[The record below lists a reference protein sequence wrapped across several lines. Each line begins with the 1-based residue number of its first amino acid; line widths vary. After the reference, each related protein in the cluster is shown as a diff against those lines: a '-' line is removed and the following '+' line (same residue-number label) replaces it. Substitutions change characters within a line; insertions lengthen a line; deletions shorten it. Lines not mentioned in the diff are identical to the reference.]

1 VKFLALLL
9 LTLVG
14 LAQAATVTGTVTSVH
29 DGDTIT
35 VLANSGLVEKV
46 RLIGIDAPESGQSP
60 HDEQALAALSALV
73 RGKPVTLVT
82 DVQQRDQYGRL
93 LAYVWVGQTFVNL
106 EMVKRGQAVLL
117 TIPPNVKHTQAF
129 TAAQAAARKAG
140 LGVWSTRTPL
150 KVQPG
155 EWRKQQ
161 AEKLVAGDKNCS
173 DFKTQK
179 EAQAFFDAN
188 GPGDPHK
195 LDSNNDGIACES
207 LR

>member
-14 LAQAATVTGTVTSVH
+14 LAQAATVTGTVTGVS

-35 VLANSGLVEKV
+35 VLTTSGLVEKV
-46 RLIGIDAPESGQSP
+46 RLIGIDAPETGQAP
-60 HDEQALAALSALV
+60 HDEQSLAALSSLV
-73 RGKPVTLVT
+73 RGKSVTLTT

-93 LAYVWVGQTFVNL
+93 LAYVWVGQVFVNL
-106 EMVKRGQAVLL
+106 EMIKRGHAVLL
-117 TIPPNVKHTQAF
+117 TIPPNVKHTEAF

-140 LGVWSTRTPL
+140 LGVWSAKSPL

-155 EWRKQQ
+155 EYRKQQ
-161 AEKLVAGDKNCS
+161 AAKLVAGDKNCS

-179 EAQAFFDAN
+179 EAQTFFDTN